1 MATVIDAIIRLQDQM
16 TDKLKSVNDS
26 LKKTER
32 MSKAT
37 SKSIANMG
45 KKFDKAAATLQPF
58 AMAAVGAAGVAV
70 KSFAE
75 FDTKH
80 HALLNKLEG
89 ETKRSAEVQKQA
101 FYDMSLDVAKSA
113 NELVDIATEVGGAIP
128 DLTGKQ
134 INEITKLTAKFA
146 IATDTDSKIAVQATT
161 NIVNAYKIPADQ
173 IPQMLDKVT
182 AASNYSA
189 ANVDTLNESF
199 IKCASSAA
207 LMNQTVD
214 SSSAALAVLSNNG
227 INGAIAGTAMN
238 NVYQS
243 LADPK
248 AVEGL
253 KNIGVEVYDAQGKVR
268 ELADITADY
277 DEKTKHMSGAQRLAL
292 TNQLFGDI
300 GGRAWN
306 TLTNNSKDYKD
317 MLDKIS
323 KSQGAVDEAYA
334 EMNKSLGVSLQMA
347 KNSAM
352 VILLKIG
359 EKLAPQIK
367 VISDY
372 IVDLSKKISRA
383 DDGTIDWII
392 GIGKLIVGFY
402 GLFKVIGTG
411 MSIFSTITAHMKTI
425 KLVFNVVKIAGSGL
439 FKALIIGIRAVGMAF
454 MSNPIGLVI
463 GAIVI
468 ALALL
473 WYNWDT
479 VKEYLIKGWDLIKAA
494 FNSAV
499 SWFTDTVVPGFTGA
513 MQAIGDFFGNIWEGI
528 KSGVAG
534 ACDFI
539 RSTINTIIGLINGL
553 SFTIPDWVPGFG
565 GSTFSM
571 NIPLLFTGTEDWK
584 GGLAKIHDQGGE
596 IVDLPS
602 GTRVIPHDRSIREA
616 RDMGRLEGA
625 AVTRNNNSTTINV
638 NKLADEIVVREEA
651 DIDKFTSMLAE
662 KLNIAAINRIEGA
675 V

>member
-45 KKFDKAAATLQPF
+45 KKFDSAAATLQPF
-58 AMAAVGAAGVAV
+58 AIAAVGTAATAV
-70 KSFAE
+70 KAYAD

-80 HALLNKLEG
+80 HAMLNKLDKD
-89 ETKRSAEVQKQA
+89 TRNSADIQQQA
-101 FYDMSLDVAKSA
+101 FIDMSLKIAKPA
-113 NELVDIATEVGGAIP
+113 DELIGITNKLGGAIEG
-128 DLTGKQ
+128 LTGKQ
-134 INEITKLTAKFA
+134 LNSMTQEVAKFA
-146 IATDTDSKIAVQATT
+146 IATDTASEAAADMIAGT
-161 NIVNAYKIPADQ
+161 VNAFKLPAEEV
-173 IPQMLDKVT
+173 PKLLDGIA
-182 AASNYSA
+182 AASNYSSA
-189 ANVDTLNESF
+189 DVADLGEALT
-199 IKCASSAA
+199 KCSASASG
-207 LMNQTVD
+207 MNQTVYD
-214 SSSAALAVLSNNG
+214 TTAALAVLANANVKGSE
-227 INGAIAGTAMN
+227 AGTGLS
-238 NVYQS
+238 NVFERMANPQN
-243 LADPK
+243 
-248 AVEGL
+248 VEKLTG
-253 KNIGVEVYDAQGKVR
+253 IGVQVFDAQGKMRSLVDV
-268 ELADITADY
+268 AKDF
-277 DEKTKHMSGAQRLAL
+277 DEKTKNMTGAEKQYIAL
-292 TNQLFGDI
+292 QAFGDL
-300 GGRAWN
+300 GGR
-306 TLTNNSKDYKD
+306 TFIKLSEKSEEFQRQQQQILNSEGTMK
-317 MLDKIS
+317 
-323 KSQGAVDEAYA
+323 EAY
-334 EMNKSLGVSLQMA
+334 ENMNQSLGASIQLA
-347 KNSAM
+347 KNSGMA
-352 VILLKIG
+352 ILYKIG
-359 EKLAPQIK
+359 QKLAPQVK
-367 VISDY
+367 VISEY
-372 IVDLSKKISRA
+372 IVALAEKITRA

-402 GLFKVIGTG
+402 GLFKVISTG

-473 WYNWDT
+473 WYNWDI
-479 VKEYLIKGWDLIKAA
+479 VSEYLTKKWEVIKAA
-494 FNSAV
+494 FNSAL

-553 SFTIPDWVPGFG
+553 SFTIPDWVPGLG

-638 NKLADEIVVREEA
+638 NKLADEIVIREEA